1 MALIKIT
8 EGQLSKLLE
17 TAMDLDIYVQ
27 PIEHPSSNGNEGVES
42 SISDSID
49 KLKELLVLFKTG
61 KKIYPENQIP
71 IHKLL
76 DAINKV
82 YLDVKLK
89 N

>member
-1 MALIKIT
+1 MPSIKIT

-27 PIEHPSSNGNEGVES
+27 PIDYPSSNGNKSVES

-49 KLKELLVLFKTG
+49 KLKEILTLFKTG
-61 KKIYPENQIP
+61 KKIFPENQIP
-71 IHKLL
+71 IHKLF

-82 YLDVKLK
+82 YLDVKEK

>member
-1 MALIKIT
+1 MPSIKIT

-27 PIEHPSSNGNEGVES
+27 PIDYPSSNGNESVES
-42 SISDSID
+42 TISDSID
-49 KLKELLVLFKTG
+49 KLKEILTLFKTG
-61 KKIYPENQIP
+61 KKIFPENQIP
-71 IHKLL
+71 IHKLF

-82 YLDVKLK
+82 YLDVKEK